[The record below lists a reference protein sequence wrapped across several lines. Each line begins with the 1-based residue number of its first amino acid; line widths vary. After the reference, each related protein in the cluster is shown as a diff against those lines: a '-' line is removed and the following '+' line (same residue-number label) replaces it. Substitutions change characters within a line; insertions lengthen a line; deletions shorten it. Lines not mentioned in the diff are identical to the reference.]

1 MKKLLLT
8 MAAATLMLSPGLF
21 AQLRSS
27 TIVGTVTDSSG
38 AAVPAAEIT
47 VREQKTNVTYEFKT
61 NEVGQYTVPY
71 LPVGV
76 YSVSVKKEGFKTI
89 TKSDIPLETAATVRV
104 DFTLEVGQVET
115 TVTVEASGAT
125 LQTDTAVVQG
135 VVSSQVIQSIPNI
148 QNNPLYYVVLQPQ
161 VLTKSR
167 FSDSTSTYGFGI
179 GVEGRRNF
187 SAFSVNGGD
196 TFSNDIQVDGVS
208 VLGHG
213 WNEATVL
220 PNPEGIQEV
229 RLQAN
234 NYSAEYGR
242 AQAVVQLITKSGTNE
257 LHGSAFYRLRND
269 VLNANTFYRNALGP
283 DNPLSQR
290 PPFKSHQFGGTAG
303 GPVVI
308 PGLYNGKDRTFWFS
322 SYEHFHFDR
331 AVDYIRTVPTE
342 AERQGDFSKSVANVG
357 GTPAPLLLFDPLN
370 VRFEGGRYVRA
381 PFPNSIIPSN
391 RIDPGGA
398 FLVNSYP
405 KPNIAPLEPRFL
417 LNNYQARFPQSFRR
431 NSFNGRLDHRQGNHN
446 LYVTGGFTFGDI
458 DTESGWGPQNPFYSQ
473 PEFVGRKNQDRNPY
487 ASIGD
492 TWVLSPTLVM
502 DVRLGVSRVN
512 TSNIAGFSPSG
523 LYDQMKIAKEVQAIA
538 IPFGGTP
545 HVSDGINYW
554 SALSNVAYLWKIEN
568 QTNWVFVPNLTKTVG
583 RWTLKFGGEYRNSLA
598 NFTDN
603 AYPFSVRTSPNFTR
617 QTINASGGV
626 SDPLTAERSGHG
638 GASLLLGYGDTFIQ
652 PGFALQPALSAKYIA
667 LYSQNDWRVTNRL
680 TLNLGL
686 RWDMQPGPTERY
698 NRLMPV
704 NLGITNKWGSLGKWV
719 FPTTSGTSRNYWDN
733 NSLDL
738 QPRLGLAYRIQEDFV
753 VRAGYGLSM
762 IPSNTGFNGGPGH
775 YNMTAFAPSTLTTP
789 YGGTPSGVPVGK
801 YYEPAVNLVVPPIG
815 ADPDNPSLYGSG
827 YMTFVRDDYKSGRI
841 QQWNLALERRLFD
854 KYQVSATYIGLR
866 GYRLPYS
873 RLPIRYQQLMPD
885 AVIEMFRNEWI
896 ARHGTS
902 DPRADQVL
910 NPYQPATGT
919 LLAFQS
925 PWNGRTVNRS
935 ETFIPYQ
942 LMGSYATVAPIG
954 WNNYHA
960 LVLALNRRFS
970 DGVLVS
976 THYTWGKGLD
986 FVQGEMQLNGGSDA
1000 VGNIPGDLDR
1010 RNLRNNQRF
1019 SDHDI
1024 RHRWV
1029 INWIWE
1035 LPFGRGRRFAPGSGL
1050 LDAFVGGWKLSGLF
1064 FAQSGTP
1071 NNIGG
1076 GNTNSINGR
1085 PHRIEGAPIEVPKE
1099 LQRWYDGRTSVTLP
1113 NGQIITPCAF
1123 CFLKYNLGAFR
1134 GQTTT
1139 AANGTTILDMLWW
1152 GTAATNYNDLRG
1164 PGRANMNLSL
1174 EKGFKVRERMELSVS
1189 AEASN
1194 VLNNVQFRPRL
1205 RSVSAGALQPRPD
1218 PARGLQVGMGTN
1230 SNFGTIDASSTFDP
1244 RQVELRLR
1252 LRF

>member
-1 MKKLLLT
+1 MKWFLSALL
-8 MAAATLMLSPGLF
+8 AAAMLLPPSVH
-21 AQLRSS
+21 AQLRSG

-38 AAVPAAEIT
+38 AAIPGAEVV
-47 VREQKTNVTYEFKT
+47 VREQNTNISYEFKT
-61 NEVGQYTVPY
+61 NESGHYTVPY
-71 LPVGV
+71 LPAGL
-76 YSVSVKKEGFKTI
+76 YSVSAKRAGFKTV
-89 TKSDIPLETAATVRV
+89 TKANVTVETASVVRA
-104 DFTLEVGQVET
+104 DLMLEVGQVET
-115 TVTVEASGAT
+115 SVTVEASAAT

-135 VVSSQVIQSIPNI
+135 AVTEQIIKSLPNI

-161 VLTKSR
+161 VLPKFR

-179 GVEGRRNF
+179 GAEGRRSF

-196 TFSNDIQVDGVS
+196 TFSNDIQVDGIS

-242 AQAVVQLITKSGTNE
+242 AQSVVQMITKSGANE
-257 LHGSAFYRLRND
+257 LRMSAFYRLRNEA
-269 VLNANTFYRNALGP
+269 LNANTFYRNALGR
-283 DNPLSQR
+283 DNALSRR
-290 PPFKSHQFGGTAG
+290 PAFKSHQFGGTAG
-303 GPVVI
+303 GPLVI
-308 PGLYNGKDRTFWFS
+308 PKLYDGRDRTFWFG
-322 SYEHFHFDR
+322 SYEHFTFNR
-331 AVDYIRTVPTE
+331 AVDYTRTVPTD

-357 GTPAPLLLFDPLN
+357 GAPAPLLLFDPLS

-381 PFPNSIIPSN
+381 PFPNSIIPAA
-391 RIDPGGA
+391 RLDPAGS

-417 LNNYQARFPQSFRR
+417 LNNYQARYPQSFER
-431 NSFNGRLDHRQGNHN
+431 NGFNGRLDHRQGNHN
-446 LYVTGGFTFGDI
+446 LYLTGGFTFGDI
-458 DTESGWGPQNPFYSQ
+458 LTESGWGPANPFYSQ
-473 PEFVGRKNQDRNPY
+473 PEFVGRQNQDRNPY

-502 DVRLGVSRVN
+502 DARLGVNRVN
-512 TSNIAGFSPSG
+512 TRNIAGFGPSG
-523 LYDQMKIAKEVQAIA
+523 LYDQMRIAKDVQTIA
-538 IPFGGTP
+538 VPFGGIP
-545 HVSDGINYW
+545 HIADGINYW
-554 SALSNVAYLWKIEN
+554 SALSNVAFLWKIEN
-568 QTNWVFVPNLTKTVG
+568 QTNWVLNPNLTKTIG

-603 AYPFSVRTSPNFTR
+603 AYPFAVRTSPNFTR
-617 QTINASGGV
+617 ETITASGGI
-626 SDPLTAERSGHG
+626 SDPLTADRSGHG
-638 GASLLLGYGDTFIQ
+638 GASLLLGYGDTLVM
-652 PGFALQPALSAKYIA
+652 PGFAVQPALSAKYVGF
-667 LYSQNDWRVTNRL
+667 YSQNDWRVTNRL

-686 RWDMQPGPTERY
+686 RWDVQPGPTERY

-704 NLGITNKWGSLGKWV
+704 DLGITNKWGSLGKWV
-719 FPTTSGTSRNYWDN
+719 FPTTHGTSRNYWDR
-733 NSLDL
+733 NSNDW
-738 QPRLGLAYRIQEDFV
+738 QPRLGLAYRMQEDFV
-753 VRAGYGLSM
+753 LRAGYGLSM
-762 IPSNTGFNGGPGH
+762 IPSNTGFNGGPYY
-775 YNMTAFAPSTLTTP
+775 YNMSAFAPMTQPAP
-789 YGGTPSGVPVGK
+789 YGGAPAGIPVGK
-801 YYEPAVNLVVPPIG
+801 YYDPAVNLVVPPIG

-827 YMTFVRDDYKSGRI
+827 AITIVRNDYKSGRV

-854 KYQVSATYIGLR
+854 KYQISATYIGLR
-866 GYRLPYS
+866 GYRLPYA
-873 RLPIRYQQLMPD
+873 RLPIRHAQLMPD
-885 AVIEMFRNEWI
+885 SVIQMFRQEWV
-896 ARHGTS
+896 ARNGTS
-902 DPRADQVL
+902 DPRTDQVP
-910 NPYQPATGT
+910 NPYQPATGP
-919 LLAFQS
+919 LLPFQA

-942 LMGSYATVAPIG
+942 LLGGYATLAPIG

-960 LVLALNRRFS
+960 LVLAVNRRFS
-970 DGVLVS
+970 NGLLLN

-1024 RHRWV
+1024 RQRWV
-1029 INWIWE
+1029 INWIYE
-1035 LPFGRGRRFAPGSGL
+1035 LPFGKGKRFAGESGL
-1050 LDAFVGGWKLSGLF
+1050 LNAFAGGWKLSGLF

-1085 PHRIEGAPIEVPKE
+1085 PHRIPGVPIEVPKE
-1099 LQRWYDGRTSVTLP
+1099 LQRWYDGRTTVTLP
-1113 NGQIITPCAF
+1113 NGQRITPCAF
-1123 CFLKYNLGAFR
+1123 CFLKYNLAAFQ

-1139 AANGTTILDMLWW
+1139 AANGATILDMLWW
-1152 GTAATNYNDLRG
+1152 GTAATNYDDLRG

-1174 EKGFKVRERMELSVS
+1174 EKGFKVGERMELLFS
-1189 AEASN
+1189 AEATN
-1194 VLNNVQFRPRL
+1194 FLNNVQFRPRL
-1205 RSVSAGALQPRPD
+1205 NSVSAGALQPRPD
-1218 PARGLQVGMGTN
+1218 ASRGLQVGMGTN
-1230 SNFGTIDASSTFDP
+1230 SNFGTINAAHTFDP